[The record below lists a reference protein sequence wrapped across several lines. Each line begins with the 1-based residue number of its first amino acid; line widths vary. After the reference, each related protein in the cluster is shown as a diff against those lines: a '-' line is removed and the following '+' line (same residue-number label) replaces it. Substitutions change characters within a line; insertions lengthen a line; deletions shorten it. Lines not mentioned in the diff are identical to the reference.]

1 MGEFV
6 LPVQITK
13 GEKKLCR
20 LSLVTS
26 QVLCPLFSNH
36 FCLPLVLAVNPSG
49 IMCYVNVT
57 CCYMCAKSFPIFF
70 ISDTIDLQLYSSSL
84 GLDGMQ
90 SELWR
95 ELAHVIVG
103 LHLLSW
109 EHCGERG
116 RFLTAGQSKCDT
128 RLGERQEEGPP
139 GRIWVLS
146 GTEVDHE
153 TTTPLF

>member
-1 MGEFV
+1 M

-20 LSLVTS
+20 QSLVTS
-26 QVLCPLFSNH
+26 QVLCPLFGNH

-70 ISDTIDLQLYSSSL
+70 ISDTIDLQLYSGSL

-90 SELWR
+90 SEVWR

-109 EHCGERG
+109 EHCGESG
-116 RFLTAGQSKCDT
+116 IFLTAGQSKCYT
-128 RLGERQEEGPP
+128 RLGEQQEEGPP
-139 GRIWVLS
+139 GRICIPI
-146 GTEVDHE
+146 GKEVDHE